1 MAEYMDEEARKRQA
15 LMQQQGAMPEDEAAE
30 AEYMDSE
37 SRREKPKGSQMRKA
51 SESEEKQFMLAV
63 KQALGFLGENA
74 QALIDSAQQQDP
86 AQAIAAMA
94 VQVIQGIAQAAGA
107 KGVQL
112 SDEVLLSVGYQ
123 FAITAAGLLAAQG
136 VVEQSQEEIQMLA
149 ENAVSIGREMV
160 MQSRG

>member
-1 MAEYMDEEARKRQA
+1 MAEYMDEETRKRQA
-15 LMQQQGAMPEDEAAE
+15 LMQQQGAMPEESAE

-51 SESEEKQFMLAV
+51 SEAEEQQFMLAV

-74 QALIDSAQQQDP
+74 QALVESAQQQDP

-94 VQVIQGIAQAAGA
+94 VQVIQGIGQSAAA
-107 KGVQL
+107 KGVKL

-136 VVEQSQEEIQMLA
+136 VIEQSQEEIQMLA
-149 ENAVSIGREMV
+149 ENAVNIGREMV

>member
-1 MAEYMDEEARKRQA
+1 MAEYMDEETRKRQA
-15 LMQQQGAMPEDEAAE
+15 LMQQQGAMPEEAAE

-51 SESEEKQFMLAV
+51 TQAEEQQFMLAV

-74 QALIDSAQQQDP
+74 QALVESAQQQDP

-94 VQVIQGIAQAAGA
+94 AQVIQGIGQSAAA
-107 KGVQL
+107 KGVKL

-136 VVEQSQEEIQMLA
+136 VIEQSQEEIQMLA